1 MSPASVQVSWATN
14 FPIGSW
20 QLMYTTNLL
29 PANWQ
34 PVPQAPSLAGD
45 ALSVLIPFADSSGYY
60 RLQQVGGGGG
70 GGGCTFQAAPGVITA
85 GQSSTLTWCPQD
97 GTTYTLSPGPGMVT
111 GSSFPVSPTVTTV
124 YSLTASNAS
133 GFATDFATVIVGP
146 CGWLQVKNWDAKLYF
161 TFGAKN
167 STKDYN
173 FTILHQ
179 VGLVDDITFHLT
191 PQVGS
196 TMTDA
201 YYFGTATG
209 GKVSITDHEDD
220 KTGPVIYTTDELGSG
235 PPEQLISSL
244 SLHLT
249 CNSYDFSY
257 NVVMNHVTEASDF
270 GVFDIYEGVGTGAMA
285 SRPLEGT
292 NSVIHDDAFVPAQY
306 PPVSAEYFTPSSDL
320 GKTAFT
326 TKTLPST
333 PQDSLDGKAYL
344 QFDFKPTP

>member
-1 MSPASVQVSWATN
+1 
-14 FPIGSW
+14 
-20 QLMYTTNLL
+20 
-29 PANWQ
+29 
-34 PVPQAPSLAGD
+34 
-45 ALSVLIPFADSSGYY
+45 VLIPFSDSNGYY
-60 RLQQVGGGGG
+60 RLLQVGGGGG
-70 GGGCTFQAAPGVITA
+70 DGGCTFQAAPGVITA

-97 GTTYTLSPGPGMVT
+97 GTTYTLSPGPGIVT
-111 GSSFPVSPTVTTV
+111 GSSLPVSPAVTTV

-133 GFATDFATVIVGP
+133 GFATDFATVVVGP

-161 TFGAKN
+161 NYFDSR

-173 FTILHQ
+173 FSIHHN

-201 YYFGTATG
+201 YFFGTATG
-209 GKVSITDHEDD
+209 GMVSVKDHEDD
-220 KTGPVIYTTDELGSG
+220 KTGPIIYTTDEEGSG

-257 NVVMNHVTEASDF
+257 NVVMNHVIETSEF
-270 GVFDIYEGVGTGAMA
+270 GVFDMYEGVGSGGMA

-292 NSVIHDDAFVPAQY
+292 NSFIHGSEYVSAQY
-306 PPVSAEYFTPSSDL
+306 PPVSAEYFSASSDL
-320 GKTAFT
+320 GKAAFT
-326 TKTLPST
+326 TKTLPSN
-333 PQDSLDGKAYL
+333 PGDPIDSGALV
-344 QFDFKPTP
+344 QWEFKPTP